1 MRLKEFSVGL
11 EEREDG
17 EVLVAQHAHYEDFA
31 EALREMELEDDTV
44 LGLLDLVVRCEE
56 EVNY

>member
-1 MRLKEFSVGL
+1 MRLIEFSVGL

-31 EALREMELEDDTV
+31 EMLRETELEDDAFGDYNNALTH
-44 LGLLDLVVRCEE
+44 
-56 EVNY
+56 

>member
-1 MRLKEFSVGL
+1 MFIAE
-11 EEREDG
+11 
-17 EVLVAQHAHYEDFA
+17 HAHYADFA